1 MKKIILAV
9 LIVFLMVG
17 VILTSCKNDVNPVG
31 EELVYVSFG
40 EDSSRALI
48 ATLEDFDADDY
59 WWSYEAQK
67 NDGSGLISGQ
77 TAWDTTG
84 EGAIPVQSGKGLN
97 SVTNNVS
104 APTKVPGFSKGY
116 WNFRLFAYID
126 SDRTQLALA
135 YEGEADGV
143 LIDSTN
149 HMVNVVVSPVGV
161 ADGYLQI
168 GEITFNPASASS
180 SAASVV
186 STDTVYKLQG
196 ETWVDTGATPDSTG
210 KYTLPAGQYKFSRV
224 YSYEDIPVANGS
236 VIVTVYSNLTTTISG
251 SLSELTTFA
260 TFGADQNPDII
271 TTTIGTESITMG
283 TDTESVAFKSSS
295 QTETKVTASMP
306 TEAAKS
312 LISELEKEMGAKTS
326 TAEST
331 TSDLTLN
338 LSVNTTEA
346 TETTITYE
354 IGMEATLVYQKL
366 GPSTETTTTTTTV
379 EALDDF
385 VTVLIEIQRG
395 LSEIKVMHN
404 TTYMTECAS
413 LEELLAKTTSDEGA
427 NAGFFFYQDPYNDP
441 YDNPDL
447 GPDTKTAML
456 YIRTYRFSPFKLS
469 YKLPSYV
476 AAIGS
481 VRYET
486 LNEAIDAA
494 GKGDT
499 IILLA
504 NIVDAE
510 TFVVGNEK
518 DITID
523 LNGKTIETKLKSEGR
538 HFYAFDNYGTLTLK
552 DDSTGG
558 KIKARGIENLGGVLT
573 IESGTYYSID
583 KNGGAAVWNENYGDH
598 VAELIINGGSFIV
611 EHVGSSSDSYGPG
624 GINSRTGTKLTINA
638 AIINSS
644 NLRTYA
650 LIANGTTVINGTADT
665 VVVNGGHGA
674 LAVDTGSITVNG
686 GSFSATEYYGC
697 WITNDD
703 YDTKAVINGGSF
715 TGKYGLY
722 SSVDD
727 GGQDVSDIAI
737 LVNGGTFTGTT
748 GGAVINN
755 KGTEHDFALV
765 LKGGTYNTDPSEY
778 VADGYYAHDNGNE
791 TWTVIPVPKGSKV
804 RNGNK
809 FYANLSEALAD
820 DCPAGSTLVLYD
832 NITDSVS
839 IKISNL
845 TIDLNG
851 NKLTA
856 PDNSNAIKVSECEN
870 VTIKNGSVESEEHVF
885 VIGEHHFAIV
895 KWKNDGSGSMP
906 GYHPLAPAKDVVLE
920 NITAVATGS
929 KSMFYFTNIED
940 DLVRADKSNPTDNNL
955 YGKYIYNGGY
965 ETEDLYTPTQQYS
978 VVFIECSDKDKVSII
993 GGSYTASAMFGHM
1006 CKYTEMGDYSGE
1018 VYSEVVNPVS
1028 GVFSTDEIGKFLG
1041 EGKFLVGSNNDSFT
1055 IQDSAPTSYFGRVN
1069 NNYYCYEG
1077 GADSAIEYASF
1088 GDVVFI
1094 SENSTTPKT
1103 FEQGDEL
1110 TVVYEMEGISYSG
1123 AQTNDKYFTI
1133 KSREAEGYAKGVV
1146 IYLVFDPA
1154 AAVYTS
1160 SNRNN
1165 LVGEYAI
1172 LDEAFKVA
1180 GNNGYYVVLLKDYEC
1195 EDENKYYYND
1205 APVKTG
1211 VYIRGSM
1218 TFDLNGHTF
1227 TYTGKN
1233 YAITQSRQS
1242 GDVFVIDSV
1251 GGGAV
1256 IATKGG
1262 CFYNNNSKSERTTI
1276 RGVKFV
1282 AKKIVFGLYNLTS
1295 ANFKIESG
1303 EYISED
1309 SNVFS
1314 MIYKGSGPLVINGG
1328 VFKSLAGKAII
1339 SWGMAPTTCTINGG
1353 TFNAD
1358 PTTFN
1363 TTKVTINNTVTDN
1376 KDGTWT
1382 VGSKL

>member
-1 MKKIILAV
+1 MKKSILAV

-210 KYTLPAGQYKFSRV
+210 KYTLPAGQYKFSRI

-283 TDTESVAFKSSS
+283 TDTESVEFKSSS

-306 TEAAKS
+306 TEAAQS
-312 LISELEKEMGAKTS
+312 LITELEKEMGAKPSSAT
-326 TAEST
+326 ST
-331 TSDLTLN
+331 TSNLTLN

-346 TETTITYE
+346 TESTITYE
-354 IGMEATLVYQKL
+354 IGMEATLVYQKI
-366 GPSTETTTTTTTV
+366 GPSTATTTTTTTV
-379 EALDDF
+379 EELDDF

-395 LSEIKVMHN
+395 LSDIKVMHN

-413 LEELLAKTTSDEGA
+413 LEELLAKTTSDAGA
-427 NAGFFFYQDPYNDP
+427 DTGFFFYQDPYVDGN
-441 YDNPDL
+441 NVA
-447 GPDTKTAML
+447 DTTKAML
-456 YIRTYRFSPFKLS
+456 YIRTYSFSPFKLS

-481 VRYET
+481 VRYES
-486 LNEAIDAA
+486 LAA
-494 GKGDT
+494 AFSAAVSGDT
-499 IILLA
+499 VLVLSDVSLGEFEGTA
-504 NIVDAE
+504 LNIGAS
-510 TFVVGNEK
+510 K
-518 DITID
+518 AITLD
-523 LNGKTIETKLKSEGR
+523 LNGKTISGTATNASLSALLEIPSTSALTIVDSGTTGCISYKSTAPDTTYYYGTYTIYN
-538 HFYAFDNYGTLTLK
+538 FGTLTLEA
-552 DDSTGG
+552 G
-558 KIKARGIENLGGVLT
+558 RIENTTVGGASYAVENHVNWTDSNANFYMNGGVVACAQGDQAVRLYANVGSTPMNGVSTMVMKGGT
-573 IESGTYYSID
+573 IESGGIWC
-583 KNGGAAVWNENYGDH
+583 NM
-598 VAELIINGGSFIV
+598 
-611 EHVGSSSDSYGPG
+611 PG
-624 GINSRTGTKLTINA
+624 QPMGISLTI
-638 AIINSS
+638 S
-644 NLRTYA
+644 
-650 LIANGTTVINGTADT
+650 
-665 VVVNGGHGA
+665 GG
-674 LAVDTGSITVNG
+674 TVNG
-686 GSFSATEYYGC
+686 MLDFISKGNKTHVE
-697 WITNDD
+697 IT
-703 YDTKAVINGGSF
+703 
-715 TGKYGLY
+715 
-722 SSVDD
+722 
-727 GGQDVSDIAI
+727 
-737 LVNGGTFTGTT
+737 GGTFVNDKIRIRQNVNQTEDYVLISGGTWT
-748 GGAVINN
+748 IGQIENQNAGGA
-755 KGTEHDFALV
+755 TENTMSIT
-765 LKGGTYNTDPSEY
+765 GGTYSLDPSDY

-791 TWTVIPVPKGSKV
+791 TWTVIPVPEGSKV

-832 NITDSVS
+832 DITDSVS

-856 PDNSNAIKVSECEN
+856 TGTSHAVKISECEN
-870 VTIKNGSVESEEHVF
+870 VTIKDGSIESAGNVF
-885 VIGEHHFAIV
+885 IIGDHHSAIV
-895 KWKNDGSGSMP
+895 KWKMDHSSMS
-906 GYHPLAPAKDVVLE
+906 GYHPLSPAKNVILE
-920 NITAVATGS
+920 NITAEATGE

-940 DLVRADKSNPTDNNL
+940 DLRRADSSNPADNDL

-965 ETEDLYTPTQQYS
+965 ATEDLYTPVKQYS
-978 VVFIECSDKDKVSII
+978 EVFIECSDKDKVTII

-1006 CKYTEMGDYSGE
+1006 CKYTQMGVYDGE
-1018 VYSEVVNPVS
+1018 IYSEVVDPVS
-1028 GVFSTDEIGKFLG
+1028 GVFSTDEIGRFLDPD
-1041 EGKFLVGSNNDSFT
+1041 KYLIGSSSSSFVVSDT
-1055 IQDSAPTSYFGRVN
+1055 PATSYAGKVN

-1077 GADSAIEYASF
+1077 GANAAIKYADF
-1088 GDVVFI
+1088 GETVYI
-1094 SENSTTPKT
+1094 NENSNQEKMFMT
-1103 FEQGDEL
+1103 GDNL
-1110 TVVYEMEGISYSG
+1110 FVVYEKEGISYTG
-1123 AQTNDKYFTI
+1123 ARTEDALYTL
-1133 KSREAEGYAKGVV
+1133 KSRLVESTENTYEF
-1146 IYLVFDPA
+1146 YTVFDPV
-1154 AAVYTS
+1154 AAVYKTT
-1160 SNRNN
+1160 NNNVQPALTEDN
-1165 LVGEYAI
+1165 LVGYYPNVAQ
-1172 LDEAFKVA
+1172 AFA
-1180 GNNGYYVVLLKDYEC
+1180 AANTNGQFSMVMLLRDYEGG
-1195 EDENKYYYND
+1195 DDAKYYYTDKARN
-1205 APVKTG
+1205 AG
-1211 VYIRGSM
+1211 AHSGSSVR
-1218 TFDLNGHTF
+1218 FDLNGHIW
-1227 TYTGKN
+1227 TYTGTN
-1233 YAITQSRQS
+1233 NALVITTTS
-1242 GDVFVIDSV
+1242 GSSSKDTVILDSK
-1251 GGGAV
+1251 GGGGIYAPN
-1256 IATKGG
+1256 GR
-1262 CFYNNNSKSERTTI
+1262 C
-1276 RGVKFV
+1276 
-1282 AKKIVFGLYNLTS
+1282 
-1295 ANFKIESG
+1295 
-1303 EYISED
+1303 
-1309 SNVFS
+1309 
-1314 MIYKGSGPLVINGG
+1314 IYKENSSSENSRIKSGTFIAKNQPIYLNKMSASGKSGRFYIEGGTFTSTNSSAVYLGGTHSSGLLGISGG
-1328 VFKSLAGKAII
+1328 VFTSKEGTKDIGGMTVIPCSI
-1339 SWGMAPTTCTINGG
+1339 SGG
-1353 TFNAD
+1353 TFSSD
-1358 PTTFN
+1358 PSTYATN
-1363 TTKVTINNTVTDN
+1363 VTVTKTVHDN
-1376 KDGTWT
+1376 GDGTYS
-1382 VGSKL
+1382 VY